1 MLASAGTSV
10 ELTKGSEL
18 GPQPMGVKMKNS
30 NIRILCSE
38 TRLRHDS

>member
-1 MLASAGTSV
+1 MLASAGTFA

-18 GPQPMGVKMKNS
+18 GPQHMGVKMKNS
-30 NIRILCSE
+30 NIRILCNE